1 MRRRDFIKCAGS
13 VVAWPLPLV
22 AHAQQ
27 PPMPV
32 IGWLSSGSRETD
44 DVSRLPSF
52 RLGLN
57 ETGYTEGRN
66 VAIEYCRADD
76 QIERLPALAADL
88 ASRQVSLILAAGS
101 PAAALAAKS

>member
-44 DVSRLPSF
+44 DVYRLPSF

-66 VAIEYCRADD
+66 VTIEYRRVDD
-76 QIERLPALAADL
+76 QIERLRHSPLIWLAGRYRSSWRRA
-88 ASRQVSLILAAGS
+88 ARPPHWRQSR
-101 PAAALAAKS
+101 